1 MLYAWHKQFKI
12 QNVYLKLSFRNFFL
26 ISFSSYSLKISRA
39 IHKSHRD
46 VMSPMK

>member
-12 QNVYLKLSFRNFFL
+12 QNVYLKLSFRNFFKN
-26 ISFSSYSLKISRA
+26 FSSYSLKISMA